1 MAQGFDLTA
10 PRRNSNIVEANYIVI
25 EGVIGVGKTSLAK
38 ILAEKINARVVLE
51 EVEDNPFLED
61 FYRDPARFAFQVQ
74 IFFLLSRYRQQ
85 MEFPQQDLFQQKTV
99 SDYLF
104 DKDKIFAY
112 INLNE
117 KELSL
122 YERLWSFLYKDVPRP
137 DLVIYLQANTETL
150 MYRIRERNRSYER
163 DISSE
168 YIQRLNEAYNY
179 FFFHYTESPL
189 LVVNTAKIDFVHNP
203 DDLEDLLE
211 QIRKPHLGTRYYV
224 PMRE

>member
-10 PRRNSNIVEANYIVI
+10 PRRNSNMVEANYIVI

>member
-1 MAQGFDLTA
+1 MT
-10 PRRNSNIVEANYIVI
+10 EANYVVI

-38 ILAEKINARVVLE
+38 LLAERINARLVLE
-51 EVEDNPFLED
+51 EVEENPFLED
-61 FYRDPARFAFQVQ
+61 FYSDPARYAFQVQ

-85 MEFPQQDLFQQKTV
+85 MEFPQQDLFQQRTV

-122 YERLWSFLYKDVPRP
+122 YERLWSFLHKDVPNP

-163 DISSE
+163 SISSE

-179 FFFHYTESPL
+179 FFFHYADSPL

-203 DDLEDLLE
+203 DDLEDLLR
-211 QIRKPHLGTRYYV
+211 QIRKPHVGTRYYV
-224 PMRE
+224 PMKE

>member
-1 MAQGFDLTA
+1 M
-10 PRRNSNIVEANYIVI
+10 IEAHYIVI

-38 ILAEKINARVVLE
+38 LLVEEMSARLVLE
-51 EVEDNPFLED
+51 EVEENPFLPD
-61 FYRDPARFAFQVQ
+61 FYRDPEHYAFQTQ

-85 MEFPQQDLFQQKTV
+85 QEFPQQDLFHRKTI

-122 YERLWSFLYKDVPRP
+122 YERLWTLLRRDIPGP

-150 MYRIRERNRSYER
+150 MQRIRERGRSFEKS
-163 DISSE
+163 ISPE
-168 YIQRLNEAYNY
+168 YIQRLNEAYSY
-179 FFFHYTESPL
+179 FFFHYTDSPL

-203 DDLEDLLE
+203 DDLQDLLR
-211 QIRKPHLGTRYYV
+211 QIRKPHTGTKYYV

>member
-1 MAQGFDLTA
+1 M
-10 PRRNSNIVEANYIVI
+10 VEANYIVV

-51 EVEDNPFLED
+51 EVEENPFLED

-85 MEFPQQDLFQQKTV
+85 MEFPQQDLFQQRTV

-150 MYRIRERNRSYER
+150 MHRIRERNRSYEQN
-163 DISSE
+163 ISNE

-211 QIRKPHLGTRYYV
+211 QIRRPHLGTRYYV

>member
-1 MAQGFDLTA
+1 M
-10 PRRNSNIVEANYIVI
+10 VEANYIVI

-51 EVEDNPFLED
+51 EVEENPFLED

-122 YERLWSFLYKDVPRP
+122 YERLWSFLCKDVPRP

-150 MYRIRERNRSYER
+150 MCRIRERNRSYER

>member
-1 MAQGFDLTA
+1 M
-10 PRRNSNIVEANYIVI
+10 PEANYIVI

-38 ILAEKINARVVLE
+38 LMAERVNARLVLE
-51 EVEDNPFLED
+51 EVEENPFLEE
-61 FYRDPARFAFQVQ
+61 FYSDPVHYAFQTQ
-74 IFFLLSRYRQQ
+74 LFFLLSRYRQQ
-85 MEFPQQDLFQQKTV
+85 MEFPQQDLFQQKTI

-122 YERLWSFLYKDVPRP
+122 YERLWALLQKDIPKP

-150 MYRIRERNRSYER
+150 MHRIRERGRPYER
-163 DISSE
+163 SISPE
-168 YIQRLNEAYNY
+168 YIQRLNEAYSY
-179 FFFHYTESPL
+179 FFFHYADSPL

-203 DDLEDLLE
+203 VDLEDLLV
-211 QIRKPHLGTRYYV
+211 QIGKPHVGTKYYV

>member
-1 MAQGFDLTA
+1 M
-10 PRRNSNIVEANYIVI
+10 VEANYIVI

-51 EVEDNPFLED
+51 EVEENPFLED

-150 MYRIRERNRSYER
+150 MYRIRERNRSYEQ

>member
-1 MAQGFDLTA
+1 MT
-10 PRRNSNIVEANYIVI
+10 EANYVVI

-38 ILAEKINARVVLE
+38 LLAERMNARLLLE
-51 EVEDNPFLED
+51 EVEENPFLED
-61 FYRDPARFAFQVQ
+61 FYRQPARYAFQVQ

-85 MEFPQQDLFQQKTV
+85 MEFPQQDLFHKKTV

-122 YERLWSFLYKDVPRP
+122 YERLWSLLSKEVPKP

-150 MYRIRERNRSYER
+150 MHRIRERNRPYER
-163 DISSE
+163 SISAD

-179 FFFHYTESPL
+179 FFFHYSDSPL
-189 LVVNTAKIDFVHNP
+189 LVINTAKIDFVHHR

-211 QIRKPHLGTRYYV
+211 QIEKPLGGTRYYV
-224 PMRE
+224 PIRE

>member
-1 MAQGFDLTA
+1 MT
-10 PRRNSNIVEANYIVI
+10 EASYVVI

-38 ILAEKINARVVLE
+38 LLAERMNARLVLE
-51 EVEDNPFLED
+51 EVEENPFLED
-61 FYRDPARFAFQVQ
+61 FYRDPAHYAFQTQ

-85 MEFPQQDLFQQKTV
+85 MEFPQQDLFQEKTV

-122 YERLWSFLYKDVPRP
+122 YERLWSFLHQDVPKP
-137 DLVIYLQANTETL
+137 DLVIFLQANTETL
-150 MYRIRERNRSYER
+150 MHRIRERNRSYER
-163 DISSE
+163 AISSE

-179 FFFHYTESPL
+179 FFFHYSDSPL

-203 DDLEDLLE
+203 DDLEDLLN
-211 QIRKPHLGTRYYV
+211 QIRKPHAGTRYYV

>member
-1 MAQGFDLTA
+1 MT
-10 PRRNSNIVEANYIVI
+10 EANYVVI

-38 ILAEKINARVVLE
+38 LLAERMSARLVLE
-51 EVEDNPFLED
+51 EVEENPFLED
-61 FYRDPARFAFQVQ
+61 FYRDPFRYAFQVQ

-112 INLNE
+112 VNLNE
-117 KELSL
+117 KELNL
-122 YERLWSFLYKDVPRP
+122 YERLWSFLHQDIPKP
-137 DLVIYLQANTETL
+137 DLVIYLQANTQTL
-150 MYRIRERNRSYER
+150 MYRIRERDRPYER
-163 DISSE
+163 NISAE
-168 YIQRLNEAYNY
+168 YIQRLNEAYSY
-179 FFFHYTESPL
+179 FFFHYTASPL

-203 DDLEDLLE
+203 DDLEDLLQ
-211 QIRKPHLGTRYYV
+211 QIQKPHVGTRYYV

>member
-1 MAQGFDLTA
+1 M
-10 PRRNSNIVEANYIVI
+10 
-25 EGVIGVGKTSLAK
+25 
-38 ILAEKINARVVLE
+38 VLE
-51 EVEDNPFLED
+51 EVEENPFLED
-61 FYRDPARFAFQVQ
+61 FYRDPVHYAFQVQ
-74 IFFLLSRYRQQ
+74 LFFLLSRYRQQ

-122 YERLWSFLYKDVPRP
+122 YERLWSLLQRDIPKP
-137 DLVIYLQANTETL
+137 DLVIYLQANTQTL
-150 MYRIRERNRSYER
+150 MHRIRERNRPYER
-163 DISSE
+163 NISSE
-168 YIQRLNEAYNY
+168 YIQRLNEAYSY
-179 FFFHYTESPL
+179 FFFHYTDSPL
-189 LVVNTAKIDFVHNP
+189 LVVNTVKIDFVHNP

-211 QIRKPHLGTRYYV
+211 QIRKPHVGTRYYV

>member
-1 MAQGFDLTA
+1 MT
-10 PRRNSNIVEANYIVI
+10 EANYVVI

-38 ILAEKINARVVLE
+38 LLAERMKARLVLE
-51 EVEDNPFLED
+51 EVEENPFLED
-61 FYRDPARFAFQVQ
+61 FYRDPARYAFQVQ

-85 MEFPQQDLFQQKTV
+85 MEFPQQDLFHEKTV

-122 YERLWSFLYKDVPRP
+122 YERLWSFLYKEVPKA

-150 MYRIRERNRSYER
+150 MHRIRERNRPYER
-163 DISSE
+163 SISSE

-179 FFFHYTESPL
+179 FFFHYTDSPL

-203 DDLEDLLE
+203 DDLEDLLA
-211 QIRKPHLGTRYYV
+211 QIRKPHVGTRYYV
-224 PMRE
+224 PMKE

>member
-1 MAQGFDLTA
+1 M
-10 PRRNSNIVEANYIVI
+10 PEANYIVI

-38 ILAEKINARVVLE
+38 LMSERVDARLVLE
-51 EVEDNPFLED
+51 EVEENPFLED
-61 FYRDPARFAFQVQ
+61 FYGDPIHYAFQTQ
-74 IFFLLSRYRQQ
+74 LFFLLSRYRQQ
-85 MEFPQQDLFQQKTV
+85 MEFPQQDLFQHKTI

-122 YERLWSFLYKDVPRP
+122 YERLWSLLQKDIPKP

-150 MYRIRERNRSYER
+150 MHRIRERGRPYER
-163 DISSE
+163 SISPE
-168 YIQRLNEAYNY
+168 YIQRLNEAYSY
-179 FFFHYTESPL
+179 FFFHYADSPL

-203 DDLEDLLE
+203 DDLEDLLA
-211 QIRKPHLGTRYYV
+211 QIDKPHVGTKYYV
-224 PMRE
+224 PMKE

>member
-1 MAQGFDLTA
+1 
-10 PRRNSNIVEANYIVI
+10 
-25 EGVIGVGKTSLAK
+25 
-38 ILAEKINARVVLE
+38 
-51 EVEDNPFLED
+51 
-61 FYRDPARFAFQVQ
+61 
-74 IFFLLSRYRQQ
+74 

-150 MYRIRERNRSYER
+150 MYRIRERNRSYEQ

>member
-1 MAQGFDLTA
+1 MTE
-10 PRRNSNIVEANYIVI
+10 SNYVAI
-25 EGVIGVGKTSLAK
+25 EGVIGVGKTSLVK
-38 ILAEKINARVVLE
+38 LLAERMNARMVLE
-51 EVEDNPFLED
+51 EVEENPFLED
-61 FYRDPARFAFQVQ
+61 FYRDPVHYAFQVQ
-74 IFFLLSRYRQQ
+74 LFFLLSRYRQQ

-122 YERLWSFLYKDVPRP
+122 YERLWSLLQRDIPKP
-137 DLVIYLQANTETL
+137 DLVIYLQANTQTL
-150 MYRIRERNRSYER
+150 MHRIRERNRPYER
-163 DISSE
+163 NISAE
-168 YIQRLNEAYNY
+168 YIQRLNEAYSY
-179 FFFHYTESPL
+179 FFFHYTDSPL
-189 LVVNTAKIDFVHNP
+189 LVVNTVKIDFVHNS

-211 QIRKPHLGTRYYV
+211 QIRKPHVGTRYYV

>member
-1 MAQGFDLTA
+1 MKEQFGAIIRGRILDVT
-10 PRRNSNIVEANYIVI
+10 EANYIVI
-25 EGVIGVGKTSLAK
+25 EGVIGVGKTSLATL
-38 ILAEKINARVVLE
+38 LAERMNARSVLE
-51 EVEDNPFLED
+51 EVEENPFLED
-61 FYRDPARFAFQVQ
+61 FYRDPPHYAFQTQ

-85 MEFPQQDLFQQKTV
+85 MEFPQQDLFQQKTI

-122 YERLWSFLYKDVPRP
+122 YERLWSLLYRDIPKP

-150 MYRIRERNRSYER
+150 MQRIGERNRSYEKS
-163 DISSE
+163 ISSE
-168 YIQRLNEAYNY
+168 YIQRLNEAYSY
-179 FFFHYTESPL
+179 FFFHYTDSPL
-189 LVVNTAKIDFVHNP
+189 LVVNTAKIDFVHNAE
-203 DDLEDLLE
+203 DLEDLLE
-211 QIRKPHLGTRYYV
+211 QIRKPHVGTKYYV

>member
-1 MAQGFDLTA
+1 MTE
-10 PRRNSNIVEANYIVI
+10 SNYVVI
-25 EGVIGVGKTSLAK
+25 EGVIGVGKTSLVK
-38 ILAEKINARVVLE
+38 LLAERMNARMVLE
-51 EVEDNPFLED
+51 EVEENPFLED
-61 FYRDPARFAFQVQ
+61 FYRDPIHYAFQVQ
-74 IFFLLSRYRQQ
+74 LFFLLSRYRQQ

-122 YERLWSFLYKDVPRP
+122 YERLWSLLQRDIPKP
-137 DLVIYLQANTETL
+137 DLVIYLQANTQTL
-150 MYRIRERNRSYER
+150 MHRIRERNRPYER
-163 DISSE
+163 NISAE
-168 YIQRLNEAYNY
+168 YIQRLNEAYSY
-179 FFFHYTESPL
+179 FFFHYTDSPL
-189 LVVNTAKIDFVHNP
+189 LVVNTVKIDFVHNS

-211 QIRKPHLGTRYYV
+211 QIRKPHVGTRYYV

>member
-1 MAQGFDLTA
+1 MTMTEAQ
-10 PRRNSNIVEANYIVI
+10 YIVI

-38 ILAEKINARVVLE
+38 LLAKQMDARVVLE
-51 EVEDNPFLED
+51 EVEENPFLPD
-61 FYRDPARFAFQVQ
+61 FYRQPERYAFQTQ

-85 MEFPQQDLFQQKTV
+85 LEFPQQDLFHRKMI

-112 INLNE
+112 INLSE

-122 YERLWSFLYKDVPRP
+122 YERLWDLLRRDIPRP

-150 MYRIRERNRSYER
+150 MHRIRERGRPFERS
-163 DISSE
+163 ISPE
-168 YIQRLNEAYNY
+168 YIQRLNEAYSY
-179 FFFHYTESPL
+179 FFFHYTDSPL

-203 DDLEDLLE
+203 EDLQDLLQ
-211 QIRKPHLGTRYYV
+211 QIRKPHTGTKYYV

>member
-1 MAQGFDLTA
+1 MTEAQ
-10 PRRNSNIVEANYIVI
+10 YIVI

-38 ILAEKINARVVLE
+38 LLAEEMDARVVLE
-51 EVEDNPFLED
+51 EVEENPFLPD
-61 FYRDPARFAFQVQ
+61 FYRQPERYAFQTQ

-85 MEFPQQDLFQQKTV
+85 QEFPQQDLFHRKMI

-112 INLNE
+112 INLSE

-122 YERLWSFLYKDVPRP
+122 YERLWTLLRRDIPRP

-150 MYRIRERNRSYER
+150 MHRIRERGRPFEKSM
-163 DISSE
+163 SPE
-168 YIQRLNEAYNY
+168 YIQRLNEAYSY
-179 FFFHYTESPL
+179 FFFHYTDSPL

-203 DDLEDLLE
+203 EDLQDLLQ
-211 QIRKPHLGTRYYV
+211 QIRKPHTGTKYYV

>member
-1 MAQGFDLTA
+1 M
-10 PRRNSNIVEANYIVI
+10 
-25 EGVIGVGKTSLAK
+25 
-38 ILAEKINARVVLE
+38 
-51 EVEDNPFLED
+51 
-61 FYRDPARFAFQVQ
+61 
-74 IFFLLSRYRQQ
+74 
-85 MEFPQQDLFQQKTV
+85 
-99 SDYLF
+99 
-104 DKDKIFAY
+104 
-112 INLNE
+112 
-117 KELSL
+117 
-122 YERLWSFLYKDVPRP
+122 PRP

>member
-1 MAQGFDLTA
+1 MT
-10 PRRNSNIVEANYIVI
+10 EAHYIVI

-38 ILAEKINARVVLE
+38 LLAEEMEARLVLE
-51 EVEDNPFLED
+51 EVEENPFLPD
-61 FYRDPARFAFQVQ
+61 FYRQPEQYAFQTQ

-85 MEFPQQDLFQQKTV
+85 LEFPQQDLFHRKTV

-112 INLNE
+112 INLSE

-122 YERLWSFLYKDVPRP
+122 YERLWTLLRRDIPRP

-150 MYRIRERNRSYER
+150 MHRIRERGRPFERSM
-163 DISSE
+163 SPE
-168 YIQRLNEAYNY
+168 YIQRLNEAYSY
-179 FFFHYTESPL
+179 FFFHYTDSPL

-203 DDLEDLLE
+203 EDLQDLLQ
-211 QIRKPHLGTRYYV
+211 QIRKPHTGTKYYV

>member
-1 MAQGFDLTA
+1 MTE
-10 PRRNSNIVEANYIVI
+10 SNYVAI
-25 EGVIGVGKTSLAK
+25 EGVIGVGKTSLVK
-38 ILAEKINARVVLE
+38 LLAERMNARMVLE
-51 EVEDNPFLED
+51 EVEENPFLED
-61 FYRDPARFAFQVQ
+61 FYRDSVHYAFQVQ
-74 IFFLLSRYRQQ
+74 LFFLLSRYRQQ

-122 YERLWSFLYKDVPRP
+122 YERLWSLLQRDIPKP
-137 DLVIYLQANTETL
+137 DLVIYLQANTQTL
-150 MYRIRERNRSYER
+150 MHRIRERNRPYER
-163 DISSE
+163 NISAE
-168 YIQRLNEAYNY
+168 YIQRLNEAYSY
-179 FFFHYTESPL
+179 FFFHYTDSPL
-189 LVVNTAKIDFVHNP
+189 LVVNTVKIDFVHNS

-211 QIRKPHLGTRYYV
+211 QIRKPHVGTRYYV

>member
-1 MAQGFDLTA
+1 M
-10 PRRNSNIVEANYIVI
+10 VEAHYIVI

-38 ILAEKINARVVLE
+38 LMSERINARLVLE
-51 EVEDNPFLED
+51 EVEENPFLED
-61 FYRDPARFAFQVQ
+61 FYGDPPHYAFQTQ
-74 IFFLLSRYRQQ
+74 MFFLLSRYRQQ
-85 MEFPQQDLFQQKTV
+85 MEFPQQDLFHHKTI

-122 YERLWSFLYKDVPRP
+122 YERLWSLLQKDIPKP

-150 MYRIRERNRSYER
+150 MHRIRERGRPYER
-163 DISSE
+163 SISPE
-168 YIQRLNEAYNY
+168 YIQRLNEAYSY
-179 FFFHYTESPL
+179 FFFHYTDSPL

-203 DDLEDLLE
+203 EDLEDLLV
-211 QIRKPHLGTRYYV
+211 QIRKPHVGTKYYV

>member
-1 MAQGFDLTA
+1 MTMTEAQ
-10 PRRNSNIVEANYIVI
+10 YIVI
-25 EGVIGVGKTSLAK
+25 EGVIGVGKTSLANL
-38 ILAEKINARVVLE
+38 LAEEMDARVVLE
-51 EVEDNPFLED
+51 EVEENPFLPD
-61 FYRDPARFAFQVQ
+61 FYREPERYAFQTQ

-85 MEFPQQDLFQQKTV
+85 LEFPQQDLFHHKMI

-112 INLNE
+112 INLSE

-122 YERLWSFLYKDVPRP
+122 YERLWTLLRRDIPRP

-150 MYRIRERNRSYER
+150 MHRIRERGRPFEKSM
-163 DISSE
+163 SPE
-168 YIQRLNEAYNY
+168 YIQRLNEAYSY
-179 FFFHYTESPL
+179 FFFHYTDSSL

-203 DDLEDLLE
+203 EDLQDLLR
-211 QIRKPHLGTRYYV
+211 QIRKPHTGTKYYV

>member
-1 MAQGFDLTA
+1 M
-10 PRRNSNIVEANYIVI
+10 VEANYIVV
-25 EGVIGVGKTSLAK
+25 EGVIGVGKTSLAE

-51 EVEDNPFLED
+51 EVEENPFLED

-85 MEFPQQDLFQQKTV
+85 MEFPQQDLFQQRTV

-150 MYRIRERNRSYER
+150 MHRIRERNRSYEQ
-163 DISSE
+163 DISNE

>member
-1 MAQGFDLTA
+1 MAE
-10 PRRNSNIVEANYIVI
+10 VNYIVI

-38 ILAEKINARVVLE
+38 LMAKQTDARLVLE
-51 EVEDNPFLED
+51 EVEENPFLEE
-61 FYRDPARFAFQVQ
+61 FYRDPAHYAFQTQ

-85 MEFPQQDLFQQKTV
+85 MEFPQQDLFQQKTI

-122 YERLWSFLYKDVPRP
+122 YERLWSFLHKDIPRP

-150 MYRIRERNRSYER
+150 MHRIRERNRPYER
-163 DISSE
+163 SMSPE
-168 YIQRLNEAYNY
+168 YIQRLNEAYSY
-179 FFFHYTESPL
+179 FFFHYTDSPL

-211 QIRKPHLGTRYYV
+211 QIRKPHTGTRYYV
-224 PMRE
+224 PMRD

>member
-1 MAQGFDLTA
+1 MTE
-10 PRRNSNIVEANYIVI
+10 VNYIVI

-38 ILAEKINARVVLE
+38 LMAKQTDARLVLE
-51 EVEDNPFLED
+51 EVEENPFLEE
-61 FYRDPARFAFQVQ
+61 FYRDPAHYAFQTQ

-85 MEFPQQDLFQQKTV
+85 MEFPQQDLFQQKTI

-122 YERLWSFLYKDVPRP
+122 YERLWSFLHKDIPKP

-150 MYRIRERNRSYER
+150 MHRIRERNRPYER
-163 DISSE
+163 SMSPE
-168 YIQRLNEAYNY
+168 YIQRLNEAYSY
-179 FFFHYTESPL
+179 FFFHYTDSPL
-189 LVVNTAKIDFVHNP
+189 LVVNTAKIDFVHKP

-211 QIRKPHLGTRYYV
+211 QIRKPHTGTRYYV
-224 PMRE
+224 PMRD

>member
-1 MAQGFDLTA
+1 MTE
-10 PRRNSNIVEANYIVI
+10 SNYVVI
-25 EGVIGVGKTSLAK
+25 EGVIGVGKTSLVK
-38 ILAEKINARVVLE
+38 LLAERMNARMVLE
-51 EVEDNPFLED
+51 EVEENPFLED
-61 FYRDPARFAFQVQ
+61 FYRDPVHYAFQVQ
-74 IFFLLSRYRQQ
+74 LFFLLSRYRQQ

-122 YERLWSFLYKDVPRP
+122 YERLWSLLQRDIPKP
-137 DLVIYLQANTETL
+137 DLVIYLQANTQTL
-150 MYRIRERNRSYER
+150 MHRIRERNRPYER
-163 DISSE
+163 NISAE
-168 YIQRLNEAYNY
+168 YIQRLNEAYSY
-179 FFFHYTESPL
+179 FFFHYTDSPL
-189 LVVNTAKIDFVHNP
+189 LVVNTVKIDFVHNS

-211 QIRKPHLGTRYYV
+211 QIRKPHVGTRYYV

>member
-1 MAQGFDLTA
+1 MVSDHILSGDIAVMT
-10 PRRNSNIVEANYIVI
+10 EANYIVI

-38 ILAEKINARVVLE
+38 LLGEEMDARVVLE
-51 EVEDNPFLED
+51 EVEENPFLAD
-61 FYRDPARFAFQVQ
+61 FYRDPEHYAFQTQ

-85 MEFPQQDLFQQKTV
+85 LEFPQQDLFHRKTI

-122 YERLWSFLYKDVPRP
+122 YERLWTLLRRDIPRP
-137 DLVIYLQANTETL
+137 DVVIYLQANTETL
-150 MYRIRERNRSYER
+150 MHRIRERGRPFEKA
-163 DISSE
+163 ISPE
-168 YIQRLNEAYNY
+168 YIQRLNEAYSY
-179 FFFHYTESPL
+179 FFFHYTDSPL
-189 LVVNTAKIDFVHNP
+189 LVVNTAKIDFVHNS
-203 DDLEDLLE
+203 EDLQDLLR
-211 QIRKPHLGTRYYV
+211 QIRKPHTGTKYYV

>member
-1 MAQGFDLTA
+1 MT
-10 PRRNSNIVEANYIVI
+10 EANYIVI

-38 ILAEKINARVVLE
+38 LLAEKMNARLVLE
-51 EVEDNPFLED
+51 EVEENPFLED
-61 FYRDPARFAFQVQ
+61 FYSDPARYAFQVQ

-85 MEFPQQDLFQQKTV
+85 MEFPQQDLFQQRTI

-122 YERLWSFLYKDVPRP
+122 YERLWSFLHKDVPNP

-163 DISSE
+163 SISSE

-179 FFFHYTESPL
+179 FFFHYADSPL

-203 DDLEDLLE
+203 DDLEDLLR
-211 QIRKPHLGTRYYV
+211 QIRKPHVGTRYYV
-224 PMRE
+224 PMKE